1 MVEHLIASGFTRPER
16 IGIFGMSNGGLL
28 TATLGTQRPDL
39 FSAVVSDVPLTDLI
53 RMRHMGMGAA

>member
-39 FSAVVSDVPLTDLI
+39 FSAVPDLTAKI
-53 RMRHMGMGAA
+53 